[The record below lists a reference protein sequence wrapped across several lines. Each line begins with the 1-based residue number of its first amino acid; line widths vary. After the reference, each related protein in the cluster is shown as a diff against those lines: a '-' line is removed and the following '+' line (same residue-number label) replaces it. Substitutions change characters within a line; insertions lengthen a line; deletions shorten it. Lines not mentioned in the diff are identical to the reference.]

1 MSFNSPLL
9 SSTRK
14 LNLPSLKI
22 SFNTKNLK
30 MTKSVSKSSFKSKIK
45 HLKLLS
51 NEKIL
56 PTINSEIELINNL
69 TIDEN
74 PLKNIFNSSIRIIK
88 EKEEIDNNKE
98 TNNKR
103 LGKNFETEKKI
114 NKRTTTRRN
123 KIKSK

>member
-45 HLKLLS
+45 HLK
-51 NEKIL
+51 I
-56 PTINSEIELINNL
+56 
-69 TIDEN
+69 
-74 PLKNIFNSSIRIIK
+74 IIK
-88 EKEEIDNNKE
+88 
-98 TNNKR
+98 
-103 LGKNFETEKKI
+103 
-114 NKRTTTRRN
+114 
-123 KIKSK
+123 